1 MEFNTKT
8 VVLSLA
14 GHDKGKLF
22 AILGIENENFV
33 FIADG
38 RQRKAQ
44 KPKKKKVK
52 HLKVLGELSI
62 TRELELIDAASA
74 TNRELRSAI
83 RSFASTKA
91 INEQHKT
98 AAEGLPRYEGG
109 I

>member
-1 MEFNTKT
+1 VEFNTKT

-22 AILGIENENFV
+22 AILGCENENYV

-52 HLKVLGELSI
+52 HLKPMGVLD
-62 TRELELIDAASA
+62 LINVASA
-74 TNRELRSAI
+74 TNRELRNAI